1 MAIDNSFD
9 PGDDPF
15 MWRQRVVES
24 IARKRHEAAVAA
36 VQAAQVQ
43 AQAQAER
50 ER

>member
-15 MWRQRVVES
+15 MWRKRVVES

-36 VQAAQVQ
+36 AKE

>member
-15 MWRQRVVES
+15 MWRKRVVES
-24 IARKRHEAAVAA
+24 IARKRHEATVAA
-36 VQAAQVQ
+36 AKEAQ